1 MIIMV
6 LLLKETSKETQRR
19 YQCYM
24 KNILHNDFDNT
35 RINKDKRKKDN
46 LLN

>member
-6 LLLKETSKETQRR
+6 LLLKETSKETQR

-24 KNILHNDFDNT
+24 RNILYNDFDNT